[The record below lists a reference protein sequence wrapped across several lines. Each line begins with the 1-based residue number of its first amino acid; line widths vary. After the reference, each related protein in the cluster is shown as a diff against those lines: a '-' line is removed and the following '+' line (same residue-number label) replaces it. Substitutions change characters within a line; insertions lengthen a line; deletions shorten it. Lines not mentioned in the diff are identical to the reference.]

1 MLTTTCITLTPEE
14 RAVLQQ
20 RLTDAEKAYHTLAMG
35 QQARVIVDQN
45 GERVEFATA
54 QKGVLANYILS
65 LKAQLG
71 MFSPAC
77 GGLPMRPAGF
87 LF

>member
-1 MLTTTCITLTPEE
+1 MIPTCTTLTPEQ
-14 RAVLQQ
+14 RVILQQ
-20 RLTDAEKAYHTLAMG
+20 RLKDAEAAYHTLALGTM
-35 QQARVIVDQN
+35 ARVIVDQN
-45 GERVEFATA
+45 GERVEFTTA
-54 QKGVLANYILS
+54 RKGDLSNYITT

-77 GGLPMRPAGF
+77 GGTPIRPAGF